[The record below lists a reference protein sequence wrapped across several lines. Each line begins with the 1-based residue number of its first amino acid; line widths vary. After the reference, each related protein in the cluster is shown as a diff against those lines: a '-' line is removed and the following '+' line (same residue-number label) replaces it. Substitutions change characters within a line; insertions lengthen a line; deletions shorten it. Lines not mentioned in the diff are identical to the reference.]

1 MNWCSCKRGLEVGL
15 AKTVG
20 GLVCSSAQ
28 LPFAT
33 ILLPLFAMIKSPLPL
48 LVALVALTLSSTV
61 FAALV
66 TPAALDRKRFTNTVT
81 INVTGTSALLDGVP
95 FPLATNTAVTSI
107 GYHELTVTDGA
118 VTTYRFLVKSSE
130 RFSTEDGIP
139 VMRPYH
145 FVNDA
150 PSAFANGVLTVM
162 LPSSYPKGLVLPI
175 VARLTK
181 GAAFGAT
188 AGDPLFLNGLV
199 TAPQASSSAVQ
210 LRRGWGSSILPA
222 RTASGTLTYDA
233 QLGPLATTKNVLI
246 EPSTTYTTKGG
257 TLASAETWAVNSRIY
272 LSSKLIVAAGGNLT
286 IGAGTVVKCAQ
297 GIEVEVAPGGSI
309 TMNGTAAD
317 PIVWVPETATQLW
330 GGFWL
335 QAKTATQVAQVT
347 ASNTIFCRWGNNQT
361 WLSTA
366 PHVITAHRDQ
376 EPLFASQSGAI
387 LTLTDCAMVGP
398 TGLSETRG
406 SALASSSAT
415 LNLTRTLM
423 QRAITGGEQVGG
435 GVTLN
440 QCAILEMT
448 DPGVSVDTDAFV
460 DADNDGIYLVPG
472 SGITYNI
479 TKTLIGWTKDDGIDS
494 GGDGAGTTRTT
505 NCWFE
510 NCVHEAFS
518 NSGVGRVPETHYGV
532 HFNCGQ
538 GMECGYGG
546 PLSLVDHAAII
557 GCMVGARYGDNYGND
572 SGTNGTGTSQY
583 SGSIG
588 VNDSFLLYNYFHD
601 SWARDLSTWN
611 DGNAKM
617 SLTNSK
623 LSKAADI
630 AAQNGVEDTG
640 NATWSPA
647 TDGPALAA
655 YMPVPNSNVGVD
667 LLATARQDSLTN
679 YPATLNV
686 RLSTFSSKAVTV
698 GWKVVSKTALD
709 ATASITL
716 GSGTLSY
723 ASGETLKSF
732 SPTAVPN
739 GTNFVQIEL
748 TNPTNAELTGLPLT
762 YYATTGAPADQP
774 LVIRGNTG
782 WRYLNAVPTDGA
794 GHTPLW
800 PALDAGSRT
809 WTSPDFVE
817 SASWSSGTA
826 PLGWGTVDGI
836 TNATVFPTTF
846 RPVTCYFR
854 KTFTIANP
862 AQVKSLLLESLADDG
877 ASVYINGIRVSPI
890 TWGLDPGTSVG
901 GTLYYDQLS
910 SRYKDATSIPE
921 GTYDTL
927 TLSGATLPTLLAAPA
942 VNVLAIEVHQQG
954 LTSGDSA
961 MDAKLTATFNP
972 PNGTTAG
979 ISHSGSEPYF
989 YWLDS
994 ALILEMS
1001 SDLNQWSSHPELTSP
1016 VPIKTNANRMF
1027 YRAK

>member
-1 MNWCSCKRGLEVGL
+1 MNS
-15 AKTVG
+15 
-20 GLVCSSAQ
+20 
-28 LPFAT
+28 PFL
-33 ILLPLFAMIKSPLPL
+33 ISLL
-48 LVALVALTLSSTV
+48 ALTLSSTAV
-61 FAALV
+61 AALV
-66 TPAALDRKRFTNTVT
+66 APAALDRKRFTNTVT
-81 INVTGTSALLDGVP
+81 INVTGTAASLDGAA
-95 FPLATNTAVTSI
+95 FPLATNTAVTTI

-118 VTTYRFLVKSSE
+118 TTTYRFLVKSSE

-139 VMRPYH
+139 VMRPYR

-162 LPSSYPKGLVLPI
+162 LPSSYPKGLVLPV

-199 TAPQASSSAVQ
+199 TAPQAPASSVQ
-210 LRRGWGSSILPA
+210 LRRGWGSSIMPA
-222 RTASGTLTYDA
+222 STTSGTLTYDA
-233 QLGPLATTKNVLI
+233 QLGPLTASKSVVI
-246 EPSTTYTTKGG
+246 EPTTTYTTKGG
-257 TLASAETWAVNSRIY
+257 TLASAETWAANSRIN
-272 LSSKLIVAAGGNLT
+272 LSTKLIVAAGGNLT
-286 IGAGTVVKCAQ
+286 IGAGTVIKCAQ
-297 GIEVEVAPGGSI
+297 GVEVEVAPGGSI
-309 TMNGTAAD
+309 TMNGTATN
-317 PIVWVPETATQLW
+317 PIVWVPENATQLW

-335 QAKTATQVAQVT
+335 QAKTSTPVAQVT
-347 ASNTIFCRWGNNQT
+347 ATHTIFCRWGNNQT
-361 WLSTA
+361 WLATP
-366 PHVITAHRDQ
+366 PHVMTAHRDE

-406 SALASSSAT
+406 SCLASASAT

-448 DPGVSVDTDAFV
+448 NPGVSVDTDAFV

-472 SGITYNI
+472 SGVTYNL
-479 TKTLIGWTKDDGIDS
+479 TKTLIGWVKDDGIDS

-505 NCWFE
+505 SCWFE

-518 NSGVGRVPETHYGV
+518 NSGVGRVPETRYGV

-572 SGTNGTGTSQY
+572 SGSNGTGTSQY
-583 SGSIG
+583 NGTIG

-601 SWARDLSTWN
+601 AWARDFSTWN

-617 SLTNSK
+617 TLTNSK
-623 LSKAADI
+623 LSMAADI

-640 NATWSPA
+640 NTLWNPT
-647 TDGPALAA
+647 TDGAALAA
-655 YMPVPNSNVGVD
+655 YMPVPNANVGVD
-667 LLATARQDSLTN
+667 LLAASRQNSLTN
-679 YPATLNV
+679 YPTTLNV
-686 RLSTFSSKAVTV
+686 RLSTFSSKLVTV
-698 GWKVVSKTALD
+698 GWRVVSKTTLD
-709 ATASITL
+709 ASASTTL
-716 GSGTLSY
+716 SSGTLNY
-723 ASGETLKSF
+723 NSGETLKSF
-732 SPTAVPN
+732 TPPVVPN
-739 GTNFVQIEL
+739 GTNYVQIEL
-748 TNPTNAELTGLPLT
+748 TNPTNAEITGLPLT
-762 YYATTGAPADQP
+762 YYATTGAPADQI
-774 LVIRGNTG
+774 LITRGNPG
-782 WRYLNAVPTDGA
+782 WKYLNAVPADGS
-794 GHTPLW
+794 GRTPLW
-800 PALDAGSRT
+800 PAVDGGSLA
-809 WTSPDFVE
+809 WTSPAFVE
-817 SASWSSGTA
+817 SASWISGTA

-836 TNATVFPTTF
+836 TNATVFPATF

-877 ASVYINGIRVSPI
+877 ASVYLNGIRVSPI

-910 SRYKDATSIPE
+910 TRYKDPTSVAE

-972 PNGTTAG
+972 PNGI
-979 ISHSGSEPYF
+979 ISGVGNSGSESYF
-989 YWLDS
+989 YWLDNT
-994 ALILEMS
+994 LILEVS
-1001 SDLNQWSSHPELTSP
+1001 PDLNQWSVHPELSSP